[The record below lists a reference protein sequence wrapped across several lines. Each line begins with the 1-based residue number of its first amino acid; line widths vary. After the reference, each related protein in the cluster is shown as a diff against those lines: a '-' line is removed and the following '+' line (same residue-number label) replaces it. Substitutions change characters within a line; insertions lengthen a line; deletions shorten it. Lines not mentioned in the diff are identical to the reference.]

1 MVHIYNGIL
10 LNHKKEWN
18 NSVCSGMDGPRDY
31 HTKWSQTEKDK
42 YHMILTS
49 EILKKNT
56 NELIYK
62 TETLTEIDD
71 KFMVTNGDS
80 GGLGVWD

>member
-1 MVHIYNGIL
+1 
-10 LNHKKEWN
+10 
-18 NSVCSGMDGPRDY
+18 
-31 HTKWSQTEKDK
+31 
-42 YHMILTS
+42 MILTS